1 MYLDATYNKYAL
13 KTKNAETRS
22 YMKRTSLLILITI
35 IVFSIIETVLASS
48 HKVVVTGTSLNQ
60 DLRQATAEA
69 KNDAKRK
76 AIEQVSGVRIKS
88 SSLVVNY
95 RLASDFILAE
105 TIAEIADYKILEW
118 ELENL
123 RKQRDQEPFLQVTV
137 RMEVVVKESDVK
149 PDRNFQIAAKLNK
162 HVFYVGD
169 DVRIEDLQVTK
180 ESFIY
185 VACVNDDTVYPIVPN
200 KYVKELRLKPNEVI
214 TFPTKELK
222 ARGLSIVATTS
233 ENKEIDYDQL
243 LVIAT
248 KYNNTIF
255 TNFLLNNASI
265 DIRAFSRELMRISLD
280 ERAMQ
285 VFDYETRRN

>member
-1 MYLDATYNKYAL
+1 LG
-13 KTKNAETRS
+13 TKNAETRS

-48 HKVVVTGTSLNQ
+48 EKVIVTGTSLNQ
-60 DLRQATAEA
+60 DLRKATAEA

-162 HVFYVGD
+162 HVFYAGD

-180 ESFIY
+180 ESFMYI
-185 VACVNDDTVYPIVPN
+185 VCVNDDTVYPIVPN

-214 TFPTKELK
+214 TFPTKELRT
-222 ARGLSIVATTS
+222 RGLSIVTSTS

-248 KYNNTIF
+248 KYNNSIF
-255 TNFLLNNASI
+255 TTFLLNNPSI
-265 DIRAFSRELMRISLD
+265 DIRTFSRELMRISLD

-285 VFDYETRRN
+285 VFDYETRRKQNR